1 MSDKNA
7 RSFSDILI
15 ANCSSA
21 YFSIVEPIILRYQRF
36 KNEHKYK
43 IKNTNPLI
51 TVCIPTYNRGPIL
64 IERAVKSVLSQTYQ
78 NFELMIVGDHCTDD
92 TQELVSKIDDDRIKF
107 FNMPSRARNYK
118 TSVENHWY
126 VGGAVPANMAMK
138 LASGLWIARV
148 DDDDTWTSDHLEKL
162 LKFAEDGDY
171 EFVSALYEKEENG
184 KRVISPVNRA
194 KSEYYTRKP
203 SPLNDSSPYIG
214 GVSTWLKRSYLSSMK
229 YNQNCWRKKW
239 NKVWDIDLVMR
250 IYSSGARIGFLN
262 EVVSFV
268 LPRPGETSVGLQA
281 YKETEKEKLEH
292 YKFEK
297 N

>member
-92 TQELVSKIDDDRIKF
+92 TQELVSKIAADIK
-107 FNMPSRARNYK
+107 NLKP
-118 TSVENHWY
+118 V
-126 VGGAVPANMAMK
+126 VG
-138 LASGLWIARV
+138 
-148 DDDDTWTSDHLEKL
+148 
-162 LKFAEDGDY
+162 
-171 EFVSALYEKEENG
+171 
-184 KRVISPVNRA
+184 SP
-194 KSEYYTRKP
+194 
-203 SPLNDSSPYIG
+203 
-214 GVSTWLKRSYLSSMK
+214 
-229 YNQNCWRKKW
+229 
-239 NKVWDIDLVMR
+239 
-250 IYSSGARIGFLN
+250 
-262 EVVSFV
+262 
-268 LPRPGETSVGLQA
+268 
-281 YKETEKEKLEH
+281 
-292 YKFEK
+292 
-297 N
+297 